1 MECVDLSNGNN
12 IHRALLTTTERLA
25 SSVLKNSTY
34 GEAIQKRIQNI
45 HKCRTRFHTEADKF
59 QHYRLE
65 AMDETEIETN
75 ITAHR
80 IDQGVDGLQKS
91 VNELTV
97 EVKRRDS
104 MVGKVVSEALNG
116 TKDILADGL
125 KNAKC
130 W

>member
-1 MECVDLSNGNN
+1 MGYKIV
-12 IHRALLTTTERLA
+12 LTVTERMA

-65 AMDETEIETN
+65 AMDETGLETN
-75 ITAHR
+75 SKVHR
-80 IDQGVDGLQKS
+80 IDMGIDGLRQS
-91 VNELTV
+91 MNELSI

-104 MVGKVVSEALNG
+104 ILGKIASDGLNG
-116 TKDILADGL
+116 TKDILADGV

-130 W
+130 K